1 MPITVNFVR
10 GGIQDTEIRDTL
22 KMTTLDKHQVLK
34 DKYEHLESI
43 DNAIKNLEIRIEKDT
58 EMLVALRKDRVSNRN
73 SYAADLED
81 LVRWDKIARDKLS
94 NET

>member
-1 MPITVNFVR
+1 
-10 GGIQDTEIRDTL
+10 
-22 KMTTLDKHQVLK
+22 MTTLDKHQVLK

-43 DNAIKNLEIRIEKDT
+43 DNAIQNLQIRIEKDT
-58 EMLVALRKDRVSNRN
+58 EMLAALRKDRISNRD

-81 LVRWDKIARDKLS
+81 LTRWDKIAREKLK